1 MMEETGVTEVGGG
14 GCNVCG
20 TVLAVGA
27 VGGTTAQFASSLL
40 LCCSVRGGH
49 GCCLRAERT
58 RAAELLA
65 PPPSSSL
72 LDGPVRDGPEPL
84 VPHCSATAVANGA
97 SARVP
102 ERDAL
107 SAMVMDKKKN

>member
-72 LDGPVRDGPEPL
+72 LDGPVRDGPEPSC
-84 VPHCSATAVANGA
+84 HTAAPLPLRTGHLPVF
-97 SARVP
+97 
-102 ERDAL
+102 L
-107 SAMVMDKKKN
+107 SETPCPQW